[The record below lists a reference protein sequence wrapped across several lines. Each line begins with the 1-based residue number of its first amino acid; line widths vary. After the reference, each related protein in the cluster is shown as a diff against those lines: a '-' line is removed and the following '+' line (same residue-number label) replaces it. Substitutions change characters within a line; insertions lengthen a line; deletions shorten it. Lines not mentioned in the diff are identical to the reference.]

1 MSKGVSLPTETTWA
15 SIVGMQKAR
24 DVVKANLT
32 EVESDLTD
40 ARRELDELGS
50 KDESSQDF
58 QVAAARKERCLRVRD
73 VYKERLKT
81 LADKIDG
88 AVAAAAKG
96 ENKLLDDFDAKLFVA
111 KPKTEDL
118 YHPAKSDDADGQLDL
133 DGKPVRPVGRPGPKP
148 KPEQPDA
155 SKGDG
160 VDEHLNASVNELN
173 ITGVDKAALINAGFK
188 TIGQVVAAAEK
199 ADNAIQEIARL
210 TNVSEPFAK
219 AIWVAVKKFRKT
231 HRQAAAAAEKAAG

>member
-1 MSKGVSLPTETTWA
+1 MSKEVSLPNATTWA
-15 SIVGMQKAR
+15 SIVGMQRAR

-81 LADKIDG
+81 IADKIDG
-88 AVAAAAKG
+88 AVAAAANG

-118 YHPAKSDDADGQLDL
+118 YHPAKSEDADGQLDL
-133 DGKPVRPVGRPGPKP
+133 EGKPVRPVGRPGPKP
-148 KPEQPDA
+148 KPETPDP

-160 VDEHLNASVNELN
+160 VEEHLKASVNELDVN
-173 ITGVDKAALINAGFK
+173 ESIKSKLLECGLTTVGR
-188 TIGQVVAAAEK
+188 VVVFLEDTTK
-199 ADNAIQEIARL
+199 DHREILNCGENVFSAIKKS
-210 TNVSEPFAK
+210 VG
-219 AIWVAVKKFRKT
+219 KFRT
-231 HRQAAAAAEKAAG
+231 AHRKAAAAAEKSA

>member
-1 MSKGVSLPTETTWA
+1 
-15 SIVGMQKAR
+15 MQKAR

-32 EVESDLTD
+32 EVEVDLTD

-88 AVAAAAKG
+88 SVAAAAKG

-111 KPKTEDL
+111 KPKAEDL
-118 YHPAKSDDADGQLDL
+118 YHAAKDGDAEGQLDL

-148 KPEQPDA
+148 KPETPDP

-160 VDEHLNASVNELN
+160 VDEHLNASVNELDLREN
-173 ITGVDKAALINAGFK
+173 LKGKLIAAGLTTVGR
-188 TIGQVVAAAEK
+188 VAAILDDVAKSIRDELNCGENIASEIK
-199 ADNAIQEIARL
+199 A
-210 TNVSEPFAK
+210 S
-219 AIWVAVKKFRKT
+219 VKKFRKE
-231 HRQAAAAAEKAAG
+231 HRSAAMKVEKGE

>member
-1 MSKGVSLPTETTWA
+1 MSKEVSLPNATTWA

-148 KPEQPDA
+148 KPEAPDP

-160 VDEHLNASVNELN
+160 VDEHLNVSVNELDLREN
-173 ITGVDKAALINAGFK
+173 LKSKLIAAGLTTVGR
-188 TIGQVVAAAEK
+188 VAAILDDVAKSIRDELNCGENIASEIK
-199 ADNAIQEIARL
+199 A
-210 TNVSEPFAK
+210 
-219 AIWVAVKKFRKT
+219 AVKKFRKQ
-231 HRQAAAAAEKAAG
+231 HRQAAADAEKAAG